1 MEKKVE
7 LILNEL
13 IKNYIKIKEPISST
27 MLKELSNLNL
37 SPSTIRGYFQSL
49 EKRGLIE
56 KEHFASGSYPS
67 VKAMEEFWRKTLPSK
82 IDDFSLEV
90 LEKECKD
97 YKIVALIKIFE
108 NQVLNEVYNV
118 NNKFIVLEFENE
130 EAVIKY
136 DENIFNLLKSL
147 KFLELKELIKIFKHY
162 KINNLLKKVK
172 NFQKNYIFNQNLL
185 YNKFNNINLSFLNHI
200 DDSHI
205 NYDEKIFIKKY
216 YINNKNKEIELFFIG
231 DIYSD
236 FLSLF
241 DSMKGGENE

>member
-1 MEKKVE
+1 MNKKVE
-7 LILNEL
+7 LVLNEL
-13 IKNYIKIKEPISST
+13 IKNYLKIHQPISST
-27 MLKELSNLNL
+27 YLKELAQLSM
-37 SPSTIRGYFQSL
+37 SPSTIRGYFQIL
-49 EKRGLIE
+49 EKMGMIE

-67 VKAMEEFWRKTLPSK
+67 TKAMEYYWRENLPINIKNFSIEILKERCEEFN
-82 IDDFSLEV
+82 
-90 LEKECKD
+90 
-97 YKIVALIKIFE
+97 IVAFIKIFE

-162 KINNLLKKVK
+162 KINNLLKKIK

-200 DDSHI
+200 DD
-205 NYDEKIFIKKY
+205 Y
-216 YINNKNKEIELFFIG
+216 YIKYNQTIFTGVYRGI
-231 DIYSD
+231 
-236 FLSLF
+236 F
-241 DSMKGGENE
+241 DEHLRQCNQAANRF